1 MTNEDASIA
10 FAASTFAFVDIGNT
24 SAKVATHVDSKLQ
37 VKAIDYHKEDWPH
50 QVAHFPKSI
59 HGKDIDRWVIAS
71 VNQAKLETLEHS
83 IRLQQDKPVIQKVGY
98 QDIPMETSV
107 DHPQSLG
114 IDRLLSGFMATKRF
128 GAPLVVISFGTAV
141 TIDWVDEQ
149 GVFAGGLILPGMQL
163 QSDSLSVRTEALPEI
178 QWEGDITVSLPGKN
192 TQSAIRSG
200 ITLGLA
206 SAIDGLVGRYAEASR
221 LPMDRIQTVITGGNA
236 ELITQ
241 HLQCKHH
248 IATNL
253 VCHALMELS
262 AINT

>member
-1 MTNEDASIA
+1 MTKEDASIA
-10 FAASTFAFVDIGNT
+10 FASSTFAFVDIGNT

-37 VKAIDYHKEDWPH
+37 VEAIDYSKEDWPH
-50 QVAHFPKSI
+50 QVAQFPKSI
-59 HGKDIDRWVIAS
+59 HEKDIDHWVIAS
-71 VNQAKLETLEHS
+71 VNQVRFETLEHL
-83 IRLQQDKPVIQKVGY
+83 IRLQQNKPVIQKVRY
-98 QDIPMETSV
+98 QDIPMVTSV
-107 DHPQSLG
+107 DQPQSLG

-141 TIDWVDEQ
+141 TIDWVDTE

-178 QWEGDITVSLPGKN
+178 QWGSDVTISLPAKN
-192 TQSAIRSG
+192 TQSAIQSG
-200 ITLGLA
+200 IILGLA
-206 SAIDGLVGRYAEASR
+206 SAIDGLVGRYTKASR
-221 LPMDRIQTVITGGNA
+221 LPKNRIHTVITGGNA

-241 HLQCKHH
+241 HLHCKHH
-248 IATNL
+248 VATNL